1 MCIDWRVDKAPGGD
15 ARDEELFGDDGF
27 NAQVE
32 RLKMTITST
41 ISASEIVHRKL
52 SCTKLARARE
62 KKKVVRMNPFDRRRG
77 WSGARYT
84 RTRSCAHCHS

>member
-1 MCIDWRVDKAPGGD
+1 MGIDWRVDKAPGGD
-15 ARDEELFGDDGF
+15 ARDEELLRDDGF

-41 ISASEIVHRKL
+41 ISASGTVHRKL

-62 KKKVVRMNPFDRRRG
+62 RKKVVRMNPFDRRRG
-77 WSGARYT
+77 WGGARYT